1 MRKRISITTS
11 AVFTQKDCHNTIA
24 LHVFT
29 GVSVT
34 YTVSQNAPT
43 LKRIRI
49 NFDEIRQKY
58 LKDSVIEFY
67 FSVFV

>member
-29 GVSVT
+29 GVSVI
-34 YTVSQNAPT
+34 YTVSQKCT
-43 LKRIRI
+43 
-49 NFDEIRQKY
+49 NFETDQ
-58 LKDSVIEFY
+58 DQF
-67 FSVFV
+67 